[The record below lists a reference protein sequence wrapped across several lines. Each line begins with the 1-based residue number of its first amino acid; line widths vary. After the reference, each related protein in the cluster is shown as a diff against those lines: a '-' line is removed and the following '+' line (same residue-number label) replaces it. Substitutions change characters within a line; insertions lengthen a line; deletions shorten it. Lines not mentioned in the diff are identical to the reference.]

1 MKNEVNVMENDLSVI
16 EQNHRNQILAI
27 HENMQDLLQKC
38 QDIQVFED
46 DKQSYDNAVELKRL
60 VKNVHVSIDKKR
72 KELKQPVIDYVKK
85 LDAFVK
91 EIYEQE
97 HKKIGSPPP
106 VFQFAFSLADP
117 WRRRRRRAE
126 N

>member
-60 VKNVHVSIDKKR
+60 VKN
-72 KELKQPVIDYVKK
+72 
-85 LDAFVK
+85 
-91 EIYEQE
+91 
-97 HKKIGSPPP
+97 
-106 VFQFAFSLADP
+106 
-117 WRRRRRRAE
+117 
-126 N
+126 